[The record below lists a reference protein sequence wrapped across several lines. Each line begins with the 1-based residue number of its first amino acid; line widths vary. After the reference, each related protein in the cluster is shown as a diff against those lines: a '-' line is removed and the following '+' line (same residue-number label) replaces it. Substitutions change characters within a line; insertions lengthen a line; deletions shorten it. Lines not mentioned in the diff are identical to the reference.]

1 MLHTYTMA
9 EQSQTN
15 SIQARIAALNI
26 GQVGRAPITAYASKD
41 DIPPE
46 YTSARP
52 QIEQRSQSISIPQ
65 TSASNGL
72 SSNGFGNIGNEPN
85 GPRRNG
91 VLPPPTNIIRTG
103 QMVSQPAKPAPAPP
117 PRLPVRKMSTQASPA
132 LPPRRP
138 SENLQLSRKASTE
151 SISSTYSNVSS
162 MSALS
167 SGTAKTVHSR
177 APSMDGSRV
186 KAPVFDPSSL
196 PPLPPKRTKEDVEKR
211 YQDIEK
217 SKAFPGYKD
226 VERARMPSV
235 GAKSSASIA
244 TVEIKP
250 PQTTPSLPPR
260 RSTRLV
266 SGTTTTRTSPERP
279 PPMPARSALS
289 YGMNKPQ
296 APAPAN
302 GANGKAPSPAPPTLG
317 APPPVPLTSRP
328 NITKLHATKPKPHP
342 HPQIPPSASSCLL
355 CRDFSA
361 ADAHAAKFPRESV
374 PSLDWI
380 ATQLITPFSS
390 PTDQARAIFTWLHH
404 NISYDVEAFFNNRV
418 QPSTP
423 ASTLMSGLAVC
434 EGYAGL
440 FTAIATTAGLESVV
454 VGGHGKGF
462 GFSTLP
468 PDAPIPAEYSTH
480 AWNAVKIDNGE
491 WKLTDCCWGAG
502 NVNGKGQPYN
512 KHFSPRFFTMSN
524 DEFGLRHFPTNKLQF
539 FRSDGGRPSWEE
551 YIIGDTGGAL
561 LQVYSGVAEEEGVS
575 ETSFLP
581 RYLKLPVRPSAH
593 SGPTVRF
600 QFSRICEHWD
610 PVRNGAGKPY
620 VFILAIHGIDGREDD
635 FVPFET
641 NGIFWWADVVP
652 QKLGAPGQK
661 VSAYTVD
668 TLNGQSG
675 RGLSV
680 EEYRMKKGR
689 VGMSFG
695 GLAMWELV

>member
-1 MLHTYTMA
+1 
-9 EQSQTN
+9 
-15 SIQARIAALNI
+15 
-26 GQVGRAPITAYASKD
+26 
-41 DIPPE
+41 
-46 YTSARP
+46 
-52 QIEQRSQSISIPQ
+52 
-65 TSASNGL
+65 
-72 SSNGFGNIGNEPN
+72 
-85 GPRRNG
+85 
-91 VLPPPTNIIRTG
+91 
-103 QMVSQPAKPAPAPP
+103 
-117 PRLPVRKMSTQASPA
+117 
-132 LPPRRP
+132 
-138 SENLQLSRKASTE
+138 
-151 SISSTYSNVSS
+151 
-162 MSALS
+162 
-167 SGTAKTVHSR
+167 
-177 APSMDGSRV
+177 MDGSRV
-186 KAPVFDPSSL
+186 KAPVFDPSTL
-196 PPLPPKRTKEDVEKR
+196 PPLPPKRTKDDVEKR

-226 VERARMPSV
+226 VERARMPLVGTKSTSSV
-235 GAKSSASIA
+235 A

-250 PQTTPSLPPR
+250 PPNTPSLPPR
-260 RSTRLV
+260 PARPA
-266 SGTTTTRTSPERP
+266 SGTATTRVSPERP

-289 YGMNKPQ
+289 YGMNRPHAQ
-296 APAPAN
+296 APTD
-302 GANGKAPSPAPPTLG
+302 GANGRATGPGPANPG

-328 NITKLHATKPKPHP
+328 DITELHSTNPKAQ
-342 HPQIPPSASSCLL
+342 PQIPTSAPSCLL
-355 CRDFSA
+355 CRDLSA
-361 ADAHAAKFPRESV
+361 PDAHAAKFPRESV

-380 ATQLITPFSS
+380 ATQLTAPFSS

-462 GFSTLP
+462 GFSALP
-468 PDAPIPAEYSTH
+468 PGAPLPAEYSTH

-491 WKLTDCCWGAG
+491 WKLIDCCWGAG

-524 DEFGLRHFPTNKLQF
+524 DEFGLRHFPTNKSQF
-539 FRSDGGRPSWEE
+539 FRSGGRRVSWEE

-561 LQVYSGVAEEEGVS
+561 LQVYSGVAEKEGIS
-575 ETSFLP
+575 ETTFLP
-581 RYLKLPVRPSAH
+581 KYLKLPVRPSA
-593 SGPTVRF
+593 PVRF

-635 FVPFET
+635 FVPFDT
-641 NGIFWWADVVP
+641 NGMFWWADVVP
-652 QKLGAPGQK
+652 QKLGAPGQR
-661 VSAYTVD
+661 VSAYTVE

-680 EEYRMKKGR
+680 EEYRLKKGR

-695 GLAMWELV
+695 GLAMWELA

>member
-1 MLHTYTMA
+1 MLHSHTMA

-15 SIQARIAALNI
+15 SIQARIAALNL

-46 YTSARP
+46 YAQTRP
-52 QIEQRSQSISIPQ
+52 QIEQRSHSISVPQ
-65 TSASNGL
+65 TSASNAL
-72 SSNGFGNIGNEPN
+72 SSNGIGNEPN
-85 GPRRNG
+85 GPRRHG

-103 QMVSQPAKPAPAPP
+103 QRVSQPAKPVPAPP
-117 PRLPVRKMSTQASPA
+117 PRLPERKMSTQPSPA

-138 SENLQLSRKASTE
+138 SENLQLSRKASNE
-151 SISSTYSNVSS
+151 SISSTFSNIST

-167 SGTAKTVHSR
+167 NGTAKTVHSR
-177 APSMDGSRV
+177 TPSMDGSRV
-186 KAPVFDPSSL
+186 KAPVFDPSTL
-196 PPLPPKRTKEDVEKR
+196 PPLPPKRTKDDVEKR

-226 VERARMPSV
+226 VERARMPLVGTKSTSSV
-235 GAKSSASIA
+235 A

-250 PQTTPSLPPR
+250 PPITPSLPPR
-260 RSTRLV
+260 PARPA
-266 SGTTTTRTSPERP
+266 SGTATTRVSPERP

-296 APAPAN
+296 AQAPTD
-302 GANGKAPSPAPPTLG
+302 GANGRATSPGPAKPG

-328 NITKLHATKPKPHP
+328 DITKLHSTNPKAQ
-342 HPQIPPSASSCLL
+342 PQIPTSALSCLL

-361 ADAHAAKFPRESV
+361 PDAHAAKFPRESV

-380 ATQLITPFSS
+380 ATQLTAPFSS

-462 GFSTLP
+462 GFSALP
-468 PDAPIPAEYSTH
+468 PGAPLPVEYSTH

-491 WKLTDCCWGAG
+491 WKLIDCCWGAG

-524 DEFGLRHFPTNKLQF
+524 DEFGLRHFPTNKSQF
-539 FRSDGGRPSWEE
+539 FRSGGRRVSWEE

-561 LQVYSGVAEEEGVS
+561 LQVYSGVAEKEGIN
-575 ETSFLP
+575 ETTFLP
-581 RYLKLPVRPSAH
+581 KYLKLPVRPSAH
-593 SGPTVRF
+593 AGPTVRF

-635 FVPFET
+635 FVPFDT
-641 NGIFWWADVVP
+641 NGMFWWADVVP
-652 QKLGAPGQK
+652 QKLGAPGQR
-661 VSAYTVD
+661 VSAYTVE

-680 EEYRMKKGR
+680 GEYRLKKGR

-695 GLAMWELV
+695 GLAMWELA

>member
-1 MLHTYTMA
+1 
-9 EQSQTN
+9 
-15 SIQARIAALNI
+15 
-26 GQVGRAPITAYASKD
+26 
-41 DIPPE
+41 
-46 YTSARP
+46 
-52 QIEQRSQSISIPQ
+52 
-65 TSASNGL
+65 
-72 SSNGFGNIGNEPN
+72 
-85 GPRRNG
+85 
-91 VLPPPTNIIRTG
+91 
-103 QMVSQPAKPAPAPP
+103 
-117 PRLPVRKMSTQASPA
+117 
-132 LPPRRP
+132 
-138 SENLQLSRKASTE
+138 
-151 SISSTYSNVSS
+151 
-162 MSALS
+162 
-167 SGTAKTVHSR
+167 
-177 APSMDGSRV
+177 MDGSRV
-186 KAPVFDPSSL
+186 KAPVFDPSAL

-226 VERARMPSV
+226 VERARMPLVGTKSTSSV
-235 GAKSSASIA
+235 A

-250 PQTTPSLPPR
+250 PPTTPSLPPR
-260 RSTRLV
+260 RPTRQV
-266 SGTTTTRTSPERP
+266 SGTPTTRVSPERP

-289 YGMNKPQ
+289 FGMNKPQ
-296 APAPAN
+296 AQAPTNEAS
-302 GANGKAPSPAPPTLG
+302 GRAPSPAPPKSG
-317 APPPVPLTSRP
+317 VPPPVPLTSRP
-328 NITKLHATKPKPHP
+328 DITKLHSTKPT
-342 HPQIPPSASSCLL
+342 PQLQTTSASSCLL

-361 ADAHAAKFPRESV
+361 PDAHGAKFPRESV

-380 ATQLITPFSS
+380 ATQLTAPFSS

-423 ASTLMSGLAVC
+423 ASTLVTGLAVC

-462 GFSTLP
+462 GFSALP
-468 PDAPIPAEYSTH
+468 PGAPVPAEYSTH

-491 WKLTDCCWGAG
+491 WKLIDCCWGSG
-502 NVNGKGQPYN
+502 NVKGKGQPYN

-524 DEFGLRHFPTNKLQF
+524 DEFGLRHYPTNKSQF
-539 FRSDGGRPSWEE
+539 FRSDGRRMSWEE
-551 YIIGDTGGAL
+551 YIIRDTGGAL
-561 LQVYSGVAEEEGVS
+561 LQVYSGVAEKEGIS
-575 ETSFLP
+575 ETTFLP
-581 RYLKLPVRPSAH
+581 KYLKLPVQPYAYA
-593 SGPTVRF
+593 GPTVRF

-635 FVPFET
+635 YVPFET
-641 NGIFWWADVVP
+641 NGVFWWADIVP
-652 QKLGAPGQK
+652 QKLGAPGQR
-661 VSAYTVD
+661 VSAYTVE

-689 VGMSFG
+689 VAMSFG

>member
-1 MLHTYTMA
+1 MA

-41 DIPPE
+41 DVPPE
-46 YTSARP
+46 YTRTRP
-52 QIEQRSQSISIPQ
+52 QIEQRSQSISVPQ
-65 TSASNGL
+65 TSVSNRL
-72 SSNGFGNIGNEPN
+72 SSNGIGNEPN
-85 GPRRNG
+85 GPRRQG

-103 QMVSQPAKPAPAPP
+103 QTVSQPAKPAVAPP
-117 PRLPVRKMSTQASPA
+117 PKLPVRKMSTQPSPA

-138 SENLQLSRKASTE
+138 SENLQLSRKASNE
-151 SISSTYSNVSS
+151 SISSTFSNISS

-167 SGTAKTVHSR
+167 NGTAKTVHSR
-177 APSMDGSRV
+177 TPSMDGNRV
-186 KAPVFDPSSL
+186 KAPVFDPSTL
-196 PPLPPKRTKEDVEKR
+196 PPLPRKRTKEDVEKR

-226 VERARMPSV
+226 VDRARMPLVGTKSTSSV
-235 GAKSSASIA
+235 A

-250 PQTTPSLPPR
+250 PPITPSLPPR
-260 RSTRLV
+260 RPTRPV
-266 SGTTTTRTSPERP
+266 SGTVTMRDSPEQP

-289 YGMNKPQ
+289 YSMNKPQ
-296 APAPAN
+296 AQEPTI
-302 GANGKAPSPAPPTLG
+302 GASGRASSPAPPKPG
-317 APPPVPLTSRP
+317 IPPPVPLTSRP
-328 NITKLHATKPKPHP
+328 DVTKLHSTKPKPQ
-342 HPQIPPSASSCLL
+342 PQIPPPASSCLL
-355 CRDFSA
+355 CRGFSA
-361 ADAHAAKFPRESV
+361 PDAHAAKFPRECV

-380 ATQLITPFSS
+380 ATQLTTPFSS

-462 GFSTLP
+462 GFSALP
-468 PDAPIPAEYSTH
+468 PGAPLPAEYSTH
-480 AWNAVKIDNGE
+480 AWNAVKIDNEE
-491 WKLTDCCWGAG
+491 WKLIDCCWGAG

-512 KHFSPRFFTMSN
+512 RHFSPRFFTMSN
-524 DEFGLRHFPTNKLQF
+524 DEFGLRHFPTNRSQF
-539 FRSDGGRPSWEE
+539 FRSDGTRLSWEE
-551 YIIGDTGGAL
+551 YILGDTGGAL
-561 LQVYSGVAEEEGVS
+561 LQVYSGVVEKEGVS

-581 RYLKLPVRPSAH
+581 KYLKLPVRPSAH
-593 SGPTVRF
+593 AGPTVRF
-600 QFSRICEHWD
+600 QFACICEHWD

-641 NGIFWWADVVP
+641 NGLFWWADVVP
-652 QKLGAPGQK
+652 QKLGAPGQM
-661 VSAYTVD
+661 VSAYTVE

-680 EEYRMKKGR
+680 EEYKMKKGR

>member
-1 MLHTYTMA
+1 MA

-15 SIQARIAALNI
+15 SIQARIAALNL

-46 YTSARP
+46 YTQTRP
-52 QIEQRSQSISIPQ
+52 QIEQRSQSISVPQ
-65 TSASNGL
+65 TAVSNTL
-72 SSNGFGNIGNEPN
+72 SSNGIGNEPN

-91 VLPPPTNIIRTG
+91 VLPPPTNVIRTG
-103 QMVSQPAKPAPAPP
+103 QKVSQPVKPAPAPP
-117 PRLPVRKMSTQASPA
+117 PRLAVRKMSTQPSPA

-138 SENLQLSRKASTE
+138 SENLQLSRKASNE
-151 SISSTYSNVSS
+151 SISSTFSNISS

-167 SGTAKTVHSR
+167 NGTAKSVHSR
-177 APSMDGSRV
+177 TPSMDGSRIKV
-186 KAPVFDPSSL
+186 PVFDPSTL

-217 SKAFPGYKD
+217 SKAFPAYKD
-226 VERARMPSV
+226 VERARMPLVGTKSTSSV
-235 GAKSSASIA
+235 A

-250 PQTTPSLPPR
+250 PPTTPSLPPR
-260 RSTRLV
+260 RPTRPV
-266 SGTTTTRTSPERP
+266 SGTATTQVLPERP

-296 APAPAN
+296 VQAPTN
-302 GANGKAPSPAPPTLG
+302 ESNERAPSPTPPTSG

-328 NITKLHATKPKPHP
+328 DIAQLHSTKPKPHP
-342 HPQIPPSASSCLL
+342 QTPTSASSCLL

-361 ADAHAAKFPRESV
+361 PDAHAAKFPRESV

-380 ATQLITPFSS
+380 ATQLTTPFSS
-390 PTDQARAIFTWLHH
+390 LTDQARAIFTWLHH
-404 NISYDVEAFFNNRV
+404 NISYDVEAFFSNRV

-462 GFSTLP
+462 GFSALHP
-468 PDAPIPAEYSTH
+468 GAALPAEYSTH
-480 AWNAVKIDNGE
+480 AWNAVKIDNGD
-491 WKLTDCCWGAG
+491 WKLIDCCWGAG

-512 KHFSPRFFTMSN
+512 KQFSPRFFTMTN
-524 DEFGLRHFPTNKLQF
+524 DEFGLRHFPTNKSQF
-539 FRSDGGRPSWEE
+539 FRSDDGRLSWEE

-561 LQVYSGVAEEEGVS
+561 LQVYSGVAEKEGVS
-575 ETSFLP
+575 ETGFLP
-581 RYLKLPVRPSAH
+581 KYIKLSVRPSAH
-593 SGPTVRF
+593 PGPTVRF

-620 VFILAIHGIDGREDD
+620 VFVLAIHGIDGRGDD

-661 VSAYTVD
+661 VSAYTVE

>member
-1 MLHTYTMA
+1 MA

-15 SIQARIAALNI
+15 SIQARIAALNL

-46 YTSARP
+46 YTQTRP
-52 QIEQRSQSISIPQ
+52 QIEQRSHSISVPQ
-65 TSASNGL
+65 TSASNAL
-72 SSNGFGNIGNEPN
+72 SSNGIGNEPN
-85 GPRRNG
+85 GPRRHG

-103 QMVSQPAKPAPAPP
+103 QRVSQPAKPVPAPP
-117 PRLPVRKMSTQASPA
+117 PRLPERKLSTQPSPA

-138 SENLQLSRKASTE
+138 SENLQLSRKASNE
-151 SISSTYSNVSS
+151 SISSTFSNIST

-167 SGTAKTVHSR
+167 NGTAKTVHSR
-177 APSMDGSRV
+177 TPSMDGSRV
-186 KAPVFDPSSL
+186 KAPVFDPSTL
-196 PPLPPKRTKEDVEKR
+196 PPLPPKRTKDDVEKR

-226 VERARMPSV
+226 VERARMPLVGTKSTSSV
-235 GAKSSASIA
+235 A

-250 PQTTPSLPPR
+250 PPNTPSLPPR
-260 RSTRLV
+260 PARPA
-266 SGTTTTRTSPERP
+266 SGTATTRVSPEQP

-296 APAPAN
+296 AQAPTD
-302 GANGKAPSPAPPTLG
+302 GANGRATSPGPAKPG

-328 NITKLHATKPKPHP
+328 DITKLHSTNPKAQ
-342 HPQIPPSASSCLL
+342 PQILTSALSCLL

-361 ADAHAAKFPRESV
+361 PDAHAAKFPRESV

-380 ATQLITPFSS
+380 ATQLTAPFSS

-423 ASTLMSGLAVC
+423 ASTLKSGLAVC

-462 GFSTLP
+462 GFSALP
-468 PDAPIPAEYSTH
+468 SGAPLPAEYSTH

-491 WKLTDCCWGAG
+491 WKLIDCCWGAG

-524 DEFGLRHFPTNKLQF
+524 DEFGLRHFPTNKSQF
-539 FRSDGGRPSWEE
+539 FRSGGRRVSWEE

-561 LQVYSGVAEEEGVS
+561 LQVYSGVAEKEGIS
-575 ETSFLP
+575 ETTFLP
-581 RYLKLPVRPSAH
+581 KYLKLPVRPSAH
-593 SGPTVRF
+593 TGPTVRF

-635 FVPFET
+635 FVPFDT
-641 NGIFWWADVVP
+641 NGMFWWADVVP
-652 QKLGAPGQK
+652 QKLGAPGQR
-661 VSAYTVD
+661 VSAYTVE

-680 EEYRMKKGR
+680 GEYRLKKGR
-689 VGMSFG
+689 MGMSFG
-695 GLAMWELV
+695 GLAMWELA

>member
-1 MLHTYTMA
+1 MIHPNTMA
-9 EQSQTN
+9 EQSQIN
-15 SIQARIAALNI
+15 SIQARIASLNL

-46 YTSARP
+46 YTQTRP
-52 QIEQRSQSISIPQ
+52 QIEQRSQSISLPQ
-65 TSASNGL
+65 TSASNRL
-72 SSNGFGNIGNEPN
+72 ASNSIGNEPN
-85 GPRRNG
+85 VPRRDG

-103 QMVSQPAKPAPAPP
+103 QMVSQPTKPAPAPP
-117 PRLPVRKMSTQASPA
+117 PRLPARKMSTQLSPA

-138 SENLQLSRKASTE
+138 SENLQLSRKASNE
-151 SISSTYSNVSS
+151 SVSSTFSTISS

-167 SGTAKTVHSR
+167 NGTAKTVHSR
-177 APSMDGSRV
+177 TPSMDGGRV
-186 KAPVFDPSSL
+186 KAPVFDPSTL

-226 VERARMPSV
+226 VERARKPLVATKSTSSV
-235 GAKSSASIA
+235 A
-244 TVEIKP
+244 TVEIRP
-250 PQTTPSLPPR
+250 PPTTPSLPPR
-260 RSTRLV
+260 RPTQPVL
-266 SGTTTTRTSPERP
+266 GTTTTRVSPERP

-289 YGMNKPQ
+289 YSMNKPQ
-296 APAPAN
+296 AEAPAN
-302 GANGKAPSPAPPTLG
+302 ETNGRAPSPAPPKPG
-317 APPPVPLTSRP
+317 APPPIPVSSRP
-328 NITKLHATKPKPHP
+328 NITK
-342 HPQIPPSASSCLL
+342 PQIIKTESQPQAALSTSSCLL

-361 ADAHAAKFPRESV
+361 PDAHAAKFPRQSV

-380 ATQLITPFSS
+380 ATQLTTPFLS

-440 FTAIATTAGLESVV
+440 FTAIATIAGLKSVV

-462 GFSTLP
+462 GFSALP
-468 PDAPIPAEYSTH
+468 PGTPLPAEYSTH

-491 WKLTDCCWGAG
+491 WKLIDCCWGAG
-502 NVNGKGQPYN
+502 SVNGKGQPYN
-512 KHFSPRFFTMSN
+512 KHFSPRFFTSSN
-524 DEFGLRHFPTNKLQF
+524 DEFGLRHFPTNKSQF
-539 FRSDGGRPSWEE
+539 FRSDGRRISWEE
-551 YIIGDTGGAL
+551 YILGDTGGTL
-561 LQVYSGVAEEEGVS
+561 LQVYSSVAENEGIS

-581 RYLKLPVRPSAH
+581 KYLKLPVRSSAH

-600 QFSRICEHWD
+600 QFSRICEHWE
-610 PVRNGAGKPY
+610 PVHNGAGKPY
-620 VFILAIHGIDGREDD
+620 VFVLSIHGVDGREDD

-652 QKLGAPGQK
+652 QKLGAPGQR
-661 VSAYTVD
+661 VSAYTVEN
-668 TLNGQSG
+668 LNGQSG

-680 EEYRMKKGR
+680 DEYRMKKGR
-689 VGMSFG
+689 VGMNFG